1 MRKLASTISV
11 ILFSITVSFCQSNH
25 SDAVIYS
32 RHPVLSMAATPEA
45 GGFSSKRLT
54 RIDTALQEYVDK
66 GRMNGAV
73 AMIVHD
79 GKIVYYK
86 NFGYNDIDTKAP
98 LQKDAIFRIA
108 SQTKAITSVA
118 VMMLFEEGKF
128 MLDDPISNF
137 IPEFK
142 NPKVIDKFNRADT
155 TYTTVPA
162 KREITI
168 RDLLTHTSGLGYAQ
182 IGSAEAKALYA
193 KAGVVG
199 GIGVPNYILAEK
211 MKILGTLPLFHQ
223 PGEKFTYG
231 LNTDVLGYLVEV
243 ASGMSLKDFF
253 HKRIFEPLGMKDT
266 YFYLPADKQKRLAML
281 YTEDSTTKMP
291 VKMKERVNVVNEM
304 FRDYPNMKGTYY
316 SGGAGL
322 SSTIYDYAIFL
333 QMLLNGGEYN
343 GKRLLSHN
351 SVRMMTMN
359 QIGEISRGP
368 NKFGLGFGITTE
380 QGSAVLP
387 TQEGTFEWGGMF
399 ATTYWVDPKEKLI
412 GLLYRNIWP
421 TSWGKLSNL
430 YKVLVY
436 QAMNY

>member
-1 MRKLASTISV
+1 MRTISLTLPLILAS
-11 ILFSITVSFCQSNH
+11 FSFAFSQS
-25 SDAVIYS
+25 A
-32 RHPVLSMAATPEA
+32 HPVLSMAATPEA

-54 RIDTALQEYVDK
+54 RIDTALKEYVDK

-73 AMIVHD
+73 AMIVHE

-86 NFGYNDIDTKAP
+86 NFGYNDLDTKTP

-118 VMMLFEEGKF
+118 VMMLHEEGKF

-142 NPKVIDKFNRADT
+142 NPRVIDKYNKADT

-182 IGSAEAKALYA
+182 IGSSEAKNIYY
-193 KAGVVG
+193 KAGIVG
-199 GIGVPNYILAEK
+199 GIGIPEFVLADK
-211 MKILGTLPLFHQ
+211 MKILGSLPLFHQ

-243 ASGMSLKDFF
+243 ISGMTLKDFLQ
-253 HKRIFEPLGMKDT
+253 KRIFEPLGMKDT
-266 YFYLPADKQKRLAML
+266 YFYLPTDKQTRLAML
-281 YTEDSTTKMP
+281 YTEDSITKKP
-291 VKMKERVNVVNEM
+291 VKMPEKLSLYGEM
-304 FRDYPNMKGTYY
+304 YRDYPKMNGTYY

-359 QIGEISRGP
+359 QIGDINRGP
-368 NKFGLGFGITTE
+368 NKFGLGFGITTDK
-380 QGSAVLP
+380 GSAVLP

-412 GLLYRNIWP
+412 GLIYRNIWP
-421 TSWGKLSNL
+421 TSWGNLGNL